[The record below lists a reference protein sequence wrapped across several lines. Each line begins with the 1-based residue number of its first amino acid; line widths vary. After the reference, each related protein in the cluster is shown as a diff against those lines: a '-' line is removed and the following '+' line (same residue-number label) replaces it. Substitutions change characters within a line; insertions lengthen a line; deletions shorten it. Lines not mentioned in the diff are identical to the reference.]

1 MDKVRS
7 KEEVVDR
14 TLFEAGQPDP
24 SQQIR
29 FSWMN
34 ERLHVLCCAGL
45 GWAGRW
51 ARCRRWPGPP
61 SHARAN
67 SWRVHDQAQ
76 KNEPVPDVEAG
87 IVQERYAAIQWLL
100 CYEDLDRDDI
110 AGEA

>member
-34 ERLHVLCCAGL
+34 ERLHVLCWAGL
-45 GWAGRW
+45 GWALGQVPSL
-51 ARCRRWPGPP
+51 AGPT
-61 SHARAN
+61 
-67 SWRVHDQAQ
+67 
-76 KNEPVPDVEAG
+76 EPRSGEFVAG
-87 IVQERYAAIQWLL
+87 S
-100 CYEDLDRDDI
+100 
-110 AGEA
+110 

>member
-34 ERLHVLCCAGL
+34 ERLHVLCWALGQVPSLAGPTEPRSGEFL
-45 GWAGRW
+45 AG
-51 ARCRRWPGPP
+51 
-61 SHARAN
+61 S
-67 SWRVHDQAQ
+67 
-76 KNEPVPDVEAG
+76 
-87 IVQERYAAIQWLL
+87 
-100 CYEDLDRDDI
+100 
-110 AGEA
+110 